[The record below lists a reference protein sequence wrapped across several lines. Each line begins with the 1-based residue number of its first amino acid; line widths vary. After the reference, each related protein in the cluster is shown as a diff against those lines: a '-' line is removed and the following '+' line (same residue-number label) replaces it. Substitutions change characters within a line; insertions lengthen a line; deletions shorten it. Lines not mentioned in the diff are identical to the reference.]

1 MKRPAFSPLCKLG
14 AIAIL
19 MMVMVSGCFEQ
30 NPRSLSKGSTPSAP
44 TGGKGSQSETVTVGG
59 GSDGG
64 GNLIHGKPIEDWA
77 RQWNKDRDFHEAY
90 QELLGKLI
98 PLLRQHPFPDKDQRQ
113 WHLANFLQSA
123 LEQKQWYFVPGPLSA
138 VPQTLTGSVVATSQG
153 ALQGHKRVWVDI
165 DLWSKM
171 TVDARATLILH
182 EAVMGL
188 KVLQFQSDRT
198 QCEWA
203 YLQNTPTCSE
213 ELDSETRPIQLT
225 AKDYQDV
232 QQNVLTLKSYIA
244 GEQSLDTNFWYNLD
258 ENFSYTFPWF
268 DHLIDISKNR
278 FIDIVQTSLRTN
290 NQPRFGLDLGKKSLT
305 SCEWTVNFT
314 GSLMDIKLK
323 ASGKE
328 LHLHLNLPESW
339 QTPRRQIFNDKGR
352 LVTLMTAPEK
362 VGVGNFKTYLLSF
375 VLTTNDWQ
383 GLDIYE
389 SSCSDKD
396 CRDSSPVSINGGLN
410 LYCSSSPLNEWL
422 KPKN

>member
-1 MKRPAFSPLCKLG
+1 MKQPVFSPLCKLG
-14 AIAIL
+14 TIAIL

-30 NPRSLSKGSTPSAP
+30 NPRPLSKGLTPSAP
-44 TGGKGSQSETVTVGG
+44 TGG

-77 RQWNKDRDFHEAY
+77 RHWNNDREFREAY
-90 QELLGKLI
+90 QEQLGKLI
-98 PLLRQHPFPDKDQRQ
+98 LLLRQYPNPDKDQRPMY
-113 WHLANFLQSA
+113 LANFLQST
-123 LEQKQWYFVPGPLSA
+123 LEQKHWYFVPGPLNA

-153 ALQGHKRVWVDI
+153 ALQGHERVWVDI
-165 DLWSKM
+165 DLWNTM
-171 TVDARATLILH
+171 TVSARATLILH

-188 KVLQFQSDRT
+188 KVLQFQSDRA

-244 GEQSLDTNFWYNLD
+244 GEQGLDSNFWYNLE

-268 DHLIDISKNR
+268 DELIDISKDR
-278 FIDIVQTSLRTN
+278 FVYIVQTSLRAN
-290 NQPRFGLDLGKKSLT
+290 NLPHFGLDLRKKSLT
-305 SCEWTVNFT
+305 SCEWNVNFT
-314 GSLMDIKLK
+314 GSLMDIKLN
-323 ASGKE
+323 ANGE
-328 LHLHLNLPESW
+328 ELNLHLHLPESW
-339 QTPRRQIFNDKGR
+339 RSPRRQIFSDKGR
-352 LVTLMTAPEK
+352 LVALMTDPEK

-375 VLTTNDWQ
+375 ILTTNDWQ
-383 GLDIYE
+383 GLYIDE

-396 CRDSSPVSINGGLN
+396 CRHSTPASINGGLS
-410 LYCSSSPLNEWL
+410 LYCSSSPLNQWL
-422 KPKN
+422 KSNE